1 MVIVLKPI
9 LLSKAHCFYLML
21 NFLLEYFP
29 KDVKPWKFHCMF
41 TFEMKL
47 SRDWGGAEIGQYQ
60 LYQIFSSN
68 FPYPEYSV
76 SNLFNPKQKKSTQV
90 FSRRIQWI
98 FLVLEILSLFV
109 FMCFTIGIFIILP
122 KCIHVHAMLFFYTIV
137 FASNLVV
144 CITSRHQWN
153 VYEIAAFEI
162 QT

>member
-1 MVIVLKPI
+1 MKIP
-9 LLSKAHCFYLML
+9 LSK
-21 NFLLEYFP
+21 N
-29 KDVKPWKFHCMF
+29 CMF
-41 TFEMKL
+41 TFEKKL

-60 LYQIFSSN
+60 LYQIFISN

-76 SNLFNPKQKKSTQV
+76 SNLFVPKLKKSTLV

-98 FLVLEILSLFV
+98 FLVLEILALFV
-109 FMCFTIGIFIILP
+109 FMCFTIGIFIALT
-122 KCIHVHAMLFFYTIV
+122 KCMHVHTMLFFYMIV

-153 VYEIAAFEI
+153 VYEIAAFKI